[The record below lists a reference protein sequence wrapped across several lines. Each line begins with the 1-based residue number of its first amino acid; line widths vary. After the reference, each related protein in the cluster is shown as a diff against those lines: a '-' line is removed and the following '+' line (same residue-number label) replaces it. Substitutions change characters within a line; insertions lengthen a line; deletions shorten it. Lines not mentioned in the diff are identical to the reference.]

1 MRQTRVIAAVIA
13 RGNRLLVCQRPKH
26 KRHGGLWE
34 FPGGKVE
41 PGETDEA
48 AARRELQEELGIE
61 VNRVADVEF
70 AIADPNSSFFIA
82 FAPVHIS
89 GEPACHEHEALAWY
103 TPEELASLDLAPSDR
118 RYVEHLLS
126 RVEG

>member
-13 RGNRLLVCQRPKH
+13 RGDRLLVCQRPKH

-48 AARRELQEELGIE
+48 AARRELHEELGIE

-70 AIADPNSSFFIA
+70 AIADPNSSFLIA
-82 FAPVHIS
+82 FAQVHIS
-89 GEPACHEHEALAWY
+89 GEPACHEHDALAWC
-103 TPEELASLDLAPSDR
+103 TSEELANLDLAPSDR